1 MTLRRFSLLP
11 TCSMFQKSCAKN
23 NGFQLFSHKCI
34 CVVISQ
40 ISGERE
46 KLSISKVSDL
56 MKFSVKPRMAP
67 GGMEGVGQ
75 RANWFSWATHPDPQ
89 HFFSLSSSNYGGH
102 FASGNKVIILHW
114 ETNTYKSIYFLLSSQ
129 TSTKSRAWS
138 LLISEDIKQS
148 ES

>member
-1 MTLRRFSLLP
+1 MLTIPPLFVPCPAPFRTGNKSKHSILHVCYMTLRRFSLLP
-11 TCSMFQKSCAKN
+11 TCSIFQKSCAKN

-67 GGMEGVGQ
+67 GAWRGLDRGPTG
-75 RANWFSWATHPDPQ
+75 SPGPHTLTH
-89 HFFSLSSSNYGGH
+89 SSSSHCHPAITG
-102 FASGNKVIILHW
+102 AILLL
-114 ETNTYKSIYFLLSSQ
+114 ETK
-129 TSTKSRAWS
+129 
-138 LLISEDIKQS
+138 
-148 ES
+148 